1 LNRAVAT
8 ALTLLCASMT
18 LQVGLM
24 PEGLA
29 QVKEEASDKQE
40 RIDKFQDRR
49 LIFEPS
55 PSPAGAQDY
64 QLRQGPDTI
73 YDADFVE
80 LMNDKSL
87 TNFWLG
93 ERNRDW
99 AYWIGSGAVAVP
111 LGGMLFAN
119 NFRAQGPL
127 AFFANG
133 SQAQGVNASDWRT
146 FGLSVVGVA
155 LAAYGAYNLTQWVA
169 ESLDLSH
176 PNRLDADSIA
186 PRVTEWND
194 QLRERLNLDP
204 EDIPSPP
211 PPRPSPSPVP
221 SGSVPP
227 DNTTSTGIDQSQ
239 LGLTPSPPVGGP
251 DSWPQGAPPSNT
263 SQIPL
268 PVISPGRLPPS
279 GAPSPTPK
287 PRPSEFFF
295 PEFASP
301 SPKPTAA
308 ASPTRP

>member
-1 LNRAVAT
+1 MNRAVAT
-8 ALTLLCASMT
+8 ALTLICASLT
-18 LQVGLM
+18 LQVGLV
-24 PEGLA
+24 PDGLA
-29 QVKEEASDKQE
+29 QVKEEAGDKQE

-55 PSPAGAQDY
+55 PSPAGPQDY
-64 QLRQGPDTI
+64 TLRQGPDYI
-73 YDADFVE
+73 YDSDFVE

-99 AYWIGSGAVAVP
+99 AFWLGTGAVTVP
-111 LGGMLFAN
+111 LGTVLFVD
-119 NFRAQGPL
+119 NFKAQGPL

-133 SQAQGVNASDWRT
+133 AQAQGVNASDWRT
-146 FGLSVVGVA
+146 FGLSVAGVA
-155 LAAYGAYNLTQWVA
+155 LAAYGAYNLTQWVL
-169 ESLDLSH
+169 ETLDVSH

-221 SGSVPP
+221 SASGNP
-227 DNTTSTGIDQSQ
+227 DNTDTGIDQGQ
-239 LGLTPSPPVGGP
+239 LGNTPSPPVGGP
-251 DSWPQGAPPSNT
+251 DSWPQGTPPST

-279 GAPSPTPK
+279 GLPSPTPK
-287 PRPSEFFF
+287 PRPSDFFF

-301 SPKPTAA
+301 APKATATPSPA
-308 ASPTRP
+308 TR